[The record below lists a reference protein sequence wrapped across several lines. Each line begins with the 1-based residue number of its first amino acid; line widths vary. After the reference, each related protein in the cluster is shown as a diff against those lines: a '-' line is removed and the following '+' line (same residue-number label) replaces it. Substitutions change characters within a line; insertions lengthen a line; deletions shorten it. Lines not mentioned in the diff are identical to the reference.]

1 MKHMTRTVTL
11 GIFGTLFTWSLL
23 AADSLPTLDQIA
35 EQHRKALGGPAALE
49 KASALLFSG
58 DCESTASE
66 ESGPIQILVSSPR
79 VSVNLKDG
87 ALRMGFSGQAGWRH
101 VAGQD
106 LQQHAGRQFAE
117 IVTVFD
123 PARVR
128 WWKEWYPTMSVT
140 GIEKVNGREAYVLST
155 NPSNKAS
162 EKLFIDHET
171 GLVVRDEVMPGV
183 VFTFDDYRPVNGVQ
197 VAFRIRQSTPASVT
211 YTYVFKDVKAL
222 TEVEATQFE
231 PK

>member
-1 MKHMTRTVTL
+1 MVRVVSL
-11 GIFGTLFTWSLL
+11 GIFVIFVASSLFG
-23 AADSLPTLDQIA
+23 ADPLPRLDQIA
-35 EQHRKALGGPAALE
+35 EQHQKALGGPAALE
-49 KASALLFSG
+49 KATALVLTG
-58 DCESTASE
+58 DCESTAEE
-66 ESGPIQILVSSPR
+66 ESGPIQIFVSSPR
-79 VSVNLKDG
+79 VAFDLKNG

-106 LQQHAGRQFAE
+106 LQQRAGRQFAE

-128 WWKEWYPTMSVT
+128 WWKEWYPNMAVT
-140 GIEKVNGREAYVLST
+140 GKEKVDGRDTYALSM

-162 EKLFIDHET
+162 EKLFIDRET
-171 GLVVRDEVMPGV
+171 GLIVRDEVMPGV
-183 VFTFDDYRPVNGVQ
+183 VFTFEDYRAVNGLQ

-211 YTYVFKDVKAL
+211 YTYTFKDVKAL
-222 TEVEATQFE
+222 PEIEAAQFE